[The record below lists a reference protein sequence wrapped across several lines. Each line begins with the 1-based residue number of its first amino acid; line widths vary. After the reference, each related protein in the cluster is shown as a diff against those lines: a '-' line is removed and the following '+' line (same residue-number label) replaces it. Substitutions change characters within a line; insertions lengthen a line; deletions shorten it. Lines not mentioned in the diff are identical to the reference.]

1 MTLTIKDAAGKVVAT
16 LDKGSLKAGNQN
28 LSWDGRTAA
37 GVQLPDGAY
46 TLEITAKD
54 TAGKAVEAKA
64 STFVTVDSV
73 IFANGTVLI
82 QAGGRRFSLAD
93 VNEISA

>member
-1 MTLTIKDAAGKVVAT
+1 
-16 LDKGSLKAGNQN
+16 
-28 LSWDGRTAA
+28 
-37 GVQLPDGAY
+37 
-46 TLEITAKD
+46 LEITAKD
-54 TAGKAVEAKA
+54 TAGKTVEAKA

-93 VNEISA
+93 VNEIAA